1 MGMQPDALF
10 QTKDDQSEIDFFK
23 NQFRENKITMSIDD
37 LDKQNE
43 IFNQII
49 QKQNTKK
56 EQLMSDEE
64 MARALNFEEL
74 IRKQRDEE
82 DK

>member
-1 MGMQPDALF
+1 MGMQADALF
-10 QTKDDQSEIDFFK
+10 QTKDDQQEIDFFK

>member
-1 MGMQPDALF
+1 
-10 QTKDDQSEIDFFK
+10 
-23 NQFRENKITMSIDD
+23 MSIDD

>member
-1 MGMQPDALF
+1 MGMQADALF

>member
-1 MGMQPDALF
+1 MGMQADAQF
-10 QTKDDQSEIDFFK
+10 QTQDDQSEIDFFK

>member
-1 MGMQPDALF
+1 
-10 QTKDDQSEIDFFK
+10 
-23 NQFRENKITMSIDD
+23 
-37 LDKQNE
+37 
-43 IFNQII
+43 
-49 QKQNTKK
+49 
-56 EQLMSDEE
+56 MSDEE